1 MASVA
6 QVLDSMVPVS
16 QFSRG
21 KASQI
26 FDRLRDEKQ
35 LIVLKNNQ
43 VSAVILSPEE
53 YSRLSEIE
61 EDYNLLMEAE
71 ARLKAN
77 EGKPLV
83 SEAEAMKELGITQA
97 ELDAAE
103 ELEIE

>member
-1 MASVA
+1 
-6 QVLDSMVPVS
+6 
-16 QFSRG
+16 
-21 KASQI
+21 
-26 FDRLRDEKQ
+26 
-35 LIVLKNNQ
+35 
-43 VSAVILSPEE
+43 
-53 YSRLSEIE
+53 
-61 EDYNLLMEAE
+61 MEAE

>member
-43 VSAVILSPEE
+43 VSAVILSP
-53 YSRLSEIE
+53 
-61 EDYNLLMEAE
+61 
-71 ARLKAN
+71 
-77 EGKPLV
+77 
-83 SEAEAMKELGITQA
+83 
-97 ELDAAE
+97 
-103 ELEIE
+103 

>member
-6 QVLDSMVPVS
+6 QVLENMVPVS

-21 KASQI
+21 KASKI

-43 VSAVILSPEE
+43 VSAVILSPDE
-53 YSRLSEIE
+53 YYRLSEIE
-61 EDYNLLMEAE
+61 EDFHLLIEAE
-71 ARLKAN
+71 ARLREN
-77 EGKPLV
+77 EGKPLI
-83 SEAEAMKELGITQA
+83 SEKEALHELGITQE